1 MKIYTKL
8 GDDGF
13 TSLQS
18 GERVRKDDFS
28 IEVLGELDELNCHI
42 GLLITY
48 MNNAHDIDFLY
59 QLQNLLFLL
68 SANLQN
74 EHFSLDEYCMQI
86 EHEIDTIQN
95 ILPDIH
101 CFLLPG
107 GSQSSAHAHICRCI
121 CRKVERKVV
130 SLLNI
135 RPIHPKIIQVL
146 NRISDYFYVLA
157 RKINFENG
165 ISEKKWQNTCK

>member
-1 MKIYTKL
+1 MKIYTKS

-13 TSLQS
+13 TSLPS
-18 GERVRKDDFS
+18 GERVRKDDLA

-48 MNNAHDIDFLY
+48 MNNGHDIDFLY
-59 QLQNLLFLL
+59 RLQNLLFLL
-68 SANLQN
+68 SANLHN
-74 EHFSLDEYCMQI
+74 EHFSMDDYCMQI
-86 EHEIDTIQN
+86 EHEIDSIQN
-95 ILPDIH
+95 ELPNIH
-101 CFLLPG
+101 SFLLPG
-107 GSQSSAHAHICRCI
+107 GSQSSAYAHICRCI

-130 SLLNI
+130 SLLDN

-157 RKINFENG
+157 RKMNFEQG
-165 ISEKKWQNTCK
+165 IHEKIWQNTCK

>member
-1 MKIYTKL
+1 MKIYTKF

-18 GERVRKDDFS
+18 GERVRKDDLS

-86 EHEIDTIQN
+86 EREIDTIQN

-130 SLLNI
+130 SLLDF
-135 RPIHPKIIQVL
+135 RPIYPKIIQVL

>member
-1 MKIYTKL
+1 MKIYTKF

-18 GERVRKDDFS
+18 GERVRKDDLS

-48 MNNAHDIDFLY
+48 MNNARDIDFLY

-74 EHFSLDEYCMQI
+74 EHFSLDEYCIQI
-86 EHEIDTIQN
+86 EHETDTIQKKLKN
-95 ILPDIH
+95 I
-101 CFLLPG
+101 
-107 GSQSSAHAHICRCI
+107 
-121 CRKVERKVV
+121 
-130 SLLNI
+130 N
-135 RPIHPKIIQVL
+135 
-146 NRISDYFYVLA
+146 
-157 RKINFENG
+157 
-165 ISEKKWQNTCK
+165 